1 MYLKKLFFLLII
13 CFFALQAVAQPLNSS
28 RKKKYNLVSDTLIL
42 DTLSLVPG
50 SIHFVTYPQ
59 FDSANQPSIS
69 YKHHALIFRSKKP
82 DSLLVSYQAFPY
94 NFEKNYY
101 HRNASSLYKDLNRPG
116 NPYTIT
122 YTNTLK
128 QDQLFLNDGL
138 NKNGNIS
145 RGLSFGNTQD
155 VVVNS
160 NLNLQVSGKL
170 TPEIDLV
177 MAATDNN
184 IPFQADGTTAQLQ
197 EFDKVFIQLNNYNT
211 KMIVGDYQ
219 LSRPQ
224 NSYFMNFY
232 KRAQGIYM
240 ENAWKDSTDKK
251 PLLFKT
257 QVAGAVSRGKF
268 SRQVFFGTEN
278 NQGPYRMKGADN
290 EPFIIILS
298 GTEKVYIDGKL
309 LQRGQENDYIIDYN
323 TGEITFTAKQII
335 TKDKRIVAEFQY
347 AERNYAR
354 SLFLF
359 GEEVSGKKTK
369 VYLNFFSEQDNK
381 ARPLQQTL
389 DQDQK
394 STMIR
399 IGDTLEKAF
408 YSGVQE
414 AEFNSSDVFYRKI
427 DSTVNLITYSS
438 VFVYSTQSDSAKYR
452 LKFSNVGPGK
462 GNYIQVSS
470 TANGRVF
477 RWIAPVNGISQGS
490 YEPVIP
496 LVTPKQHQMLT
507 GGVTHSF
514 TPRNSFNV
522 EGVYTKNDINR
533 FSRADKGNDEG
544 SGVKFS
550 AKNEKLLS
558 TDSLKRETKIVY
570 NMNYEF
576 IQKQFTQV
584 ERFRTIEFERDWNR
598 PLGILLLN
606 DQHLA
611 NAEVGIVKY
620 SGTALL
626 YNYNMFTEGTNYE
639 GNRHQ
644 VTARMINKGFYSSYI
659 GSLLNS
665 TDQLN
670 RQNTE
675 FYRHKSLITQKIGKI
690 KLGYSDDMEQNLFRR
705 PTRDT
710 LLARAYQFWEWEGS
724 VSNADSSKNKI
735 KLFYKERRDKLNY
748 GNELKDSTYARNYGL
763 QSSIYSIKNNPISLI
778 VTYRTLELKNV
789 VGTFLKPDNT
799 LLSRLEYNPRYFKGF
814 ITAGIF
820 YETGYGLE
828 NKKEFYYIEVAPGQG
843 QYAWVDYNKNSLKE
857 LNEFEIAQFSDQAR
871 YIRIYTPTNQYVK
884 VLQNLLSFSF
894 NIRPSVLI
902 KSPKTLA
909 AKFARLWVLQSA
921 VRLDNKTAD
930 NKDLNNYNPFIRPN
944 DSVLIANTRNLRQ
957 SVFLNQSSA
966 IFGADYTFTDNKS
979 RQLLLNGV
987 EDRDLYSHEVRGR
1000 VNFLRSWAI
1009 NSANTYSKKGNRSQY
1024 FSNRNYLIELYETE
1038 TKLLYQP
1045 NTTFRISGIYKYTD
1059 KQNILIGGTQKAIMN
1074 NYAIEI
1080 KYNQTEKGS
1089 LTARADYIQIAYNDD
1104 AASPVAYEMLNSLN
1118 KGENYTWEL
1127 VYQRNLSSYIQMSI
1141 NYNGRKTPGVNIVHI
1156 GGAQIRAFF

>member
-1 MYLKKLFFLLII
+1 MYLKKLFFLLFS

-28 RKKKYNLVSDTLIL
+28 RKKKYTLVSDTLIL

-50 SIHFVTYPQ
+50 SVTFVSFPQ
-59 FDSANQPSIS
+59 LDSADQPQIS
-69 YKHHALIFRSKKP
+69 YKYHALIFRSKKP
-82 DSLLVSYQAFPY
+82 DSLLVSYKAFPFD
-94 NFEKNYY
+94 FEKNYY
-101 HRNASSLYKDLNRPG
+101 HRSTSSLYRDLSRPG

-170 TPEIDLV
+170 TPEIDMV

-240 ENAWKDSTDKK
+240 ENAWADSTDKK

-323 TGEITFTAKQII
+323 TGEITFTARQII

-389 DQDQK
+389 EQDQK
-394 STMIR
+394 NTMIR

-414 AEFNSSDVFYRKI
+414 AEFNSSDVFYRRV
-427 DSTVNLITYSS
+427 DSTVNLITYNS

-452 LKFSNVGPGK
+452 LKFSNVGSGK

-477 RWIAPVNGISQGS
+477 KWIAPVNGISQGS

-496 LVTPKQHQMLT
+496 LVTPKQQQMLT

-514 TPRNSFNV
+514 TPHNSLNV

-550 AKNEKLLS
+550 AKNEKVLH

-598 PLGILLLN
+598 PLGLLLLN

-611 NAEVGIVKY
+611 NAEVGIVKH

-626 YNYNMFTEGTNYE
+626 YNYNLFTEGNNYE

-644 VTARMINKGFYSSYI
+644 VTARVIRKGFYSSYI
-659 GSLLNS
+659 GSLLNT
-665 TDQLN
+665 TDNLS

-675 FYRHKSLITQKIGKI
+675 FYRHKSLVTQKIGKI
-690 KLGYSDDMEQNLFRR
+690 KLGFSDDLERNLFRK

-724 VSNADSSKNKI
+724 ISNADSSKNKI

-748 GNELKDSTYARNYGL
+748 TNELKDSTYAQNYGL

-778 VTYRTLELKNV
+778 VTYRTLQLKNV

-843 QYAWVDYNKNSLKE
+843 QYAWVDYNKNSIKE

-871 YIRIYTPTNQYVK
+871 FIRIYTPTNQYVK
-884 VLQNLLSFSF
+884 VLQNLLSVSF

-902 KSPKTLA
+902 KNPKNLA
-909 AKFARLWVLQSA
+909 AKFARLWVFQSA

-930 NKDLNNYNPFIRPN
+930 NKDLNNYNPLIRAN
-944 DSVLIANTRNLRQ
+944 DTVLIANTRNLRQ

-966 IFGADYTFTDNKS
+966 VFGADYTFTDNRS

-987 EDRDLYSHEVRGR
+987 EDRELYSHEVRGR
-1000 VNFLRSWAI
+1000 VNFLHSWAV
-1009 NSANTYSKKGNRSQY
+1009 NSANTYSKKGNRSQF

-1038 TKLLYQP
+1038 TKLLFQP

-1059 KQNILIGGTQKAIMN
+1059 KQNILSGGTQKAIIN
-1074 NYAIEI
+1074 NYALEI

-1104 AASPVAYEMLNSLN
+1104 AASPIAYEMLNSLS

-1127 VYQRNLSSYIQMSI
+1127 VYQRNLSTYIQMSI
-1141 NYNGRKTPGVNIVHI
+1141 NYNGRKTPGLNIVHI